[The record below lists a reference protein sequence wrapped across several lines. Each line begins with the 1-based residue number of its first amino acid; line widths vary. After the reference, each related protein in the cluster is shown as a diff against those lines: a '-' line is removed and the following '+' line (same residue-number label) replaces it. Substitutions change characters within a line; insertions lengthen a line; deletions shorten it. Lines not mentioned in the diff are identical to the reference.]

1 MKRIVLAVAAG
12 VALAAVAVPAL
23 FIWGPWAPE
32 DRFAACRNGGP
43 RPGLS
48 ELGGSFTL
56 TDQTGTVLT
65 ETDVIAGP
73 TLIYFGYTFCPDV
86 CPFDN
91 ARNADAVDLL
101 EGRGYEVR
109 PVFISVDPARDTPE
123 ALAAFASMMHPRMLA
138 LTGTPEQVRTASRAY
153 RTFYR
158 IRDPED
164 PYYLIDHSTFTYLA
178 FPQTGVVE
186 AFERDVTPE
195 DMAARVAC
203 FVDRVRSLD

>member
-1 MKRIVLAVAAG
+1 MKRIVLAVAAA
-12 VALAAVAVPAL
+12 VALVAVAGPAL

-32 DRFAACRNGGP
+32 DRFADCRSGGP

-48 ELGGSFTL
+48 ELGGPFTL
-56 TDQTGTVLT
+56 TDQTGTTMT
-65 ETDVIAGP
+65 EADVIAGP

-101 EGRGYEVR
+101 EGRGYQVR

-138 LTGTPEQVRTASRAY
+138 LTGTPEQVQAASRAY

-158 IRDPED
+158 IRDPD
-164 PYYLIDHSTFTYLA
+164 DDYYLIDHSTFTYLA
-178 FPQTGVVE
+178 FPGAGVVE
-186 AFERDVTPE
+186 AFERDTTPE

-203 FVDRVRSLD
+203 FVDHARTRP

>member
-1 MKRIVLAVAAG
+1 MRRYILAGAAL
-12 VALAAVAVPAL
+12 ALLAAVAVPAL

-32 DRFAACRNGGP
+32 DRFAACRSGGS
-43 RPGLS
+43 RSGLS
-48 ELGGSFTL
+48 ELGGPFTL
-56 TDQTGTVLT
+56 TDQTGAVRT
-65 ETDVIAGP
+65 ETDVIDGP

-101 EGRGYEVR
+101 ERQGYQVR

-138 LTGTPEQVRTASRAY
+138 LTGTPDQVQAASRAY
-153 RTFYR
+153 RTFFR

-178 FPQTGVVE
+178 FPETGVVE
-186 AFERDVTPE
+186 VFDRDTTPE

-203 FVDRVRSLD
+203 LVDNGAGKP

>member
-32 DRFAACRNGGP
+32 DRFASCRNGGP

-48 ELGGSFTL
+48 ELGGPFTL
-56 TDQTGTVLT
+56 TDQTGTALT

-178 FPQTGVVE
+178 FPETGVVE